1 MNNYLTNIKKRI
13 KNLYSLRKIRPH
25 EHWNILLHISLI
37 FVTVLVLFGFYLL
50 WQIKNQQ
57 VFQVE
62 INTNKSPD
70 LINEKLLDEINK
82 SFELKLLKETE
93 IRNNSSID

>member
-1 MNNYLTNIKKRI
+1 MNNFLINIKRKI
-13 KNLYSLRKIRPH
+13 KNLSSLKKMRPH
-25 EHWNILLHISLI
+25 EHWNILLHLFLI
-37 FVTVLVLFGFYLL
+37 FIIILILFSFYLL

-62 INTNKSPD
+62 IKTNKNPE

-82 SFELKLLKETE
+82 SFELKLLKEKE
-93 IRNNSSID
+93 IRNNIE